1 MNICKV
7 YTRPLPPVFV
17 FKRDLDLATFLT
29 LRAEACNIKGCF
41 FPMKFYFVD
50 DSSIICPSGFDL
62 KLAFMDQEGLFR
74 VGSINSNLSKKQII
88 ENCIRQK
95 EVKQATTPNY
105 MKPTHSS
112 AAKTKKPITPHPRST
127 PALLRPVQN
136 QDEFLVTLSQDFS
149 TSNIFTNDLSEIS
162 ADSFRSAQISFEDS
176 LYAKR
181 SFPQNMFDDK
191 GDIAYGTGL
200 LGLLVSFICTLMKL
214 ILEKQKNKHLSG
226 LHLHQP
232 STLLVEESKKHL
244 PTTYTL
250 LIEESNNRNNYS
262 EQLTTRNLAPLASHS
277 KDLANDETSNQHFHT
292 ALPLPPLAS
301 QLDILALKKYYNC
314 PKSNCI
320 QGNCHCFKAKRACRP
335 LCHGGAGTS
344 TNCKA
349 TAEYAERVYHS

>member
-1 MNICKV
+1 MFTSCYFILFHNNCFSLKMNLTQVCIVVIAMNICKV
-7 YTRPLPPVFV
+7 YTRPLLPVFV

-136 QDEFLVTLSQDFS
+136 QDEFLVTPSQDFS

-162 ADSFRSAQISFEDS
+162 ADSFRSAQISF
-176 LYAKR
+176 
-181 SFPQNMFDDK
+181 
-191 GDIAYGTGL
+191 
-200 LGLLVSFICTLMKL
+200 
-214 ILEKQKNKHLSG
+214 G
-226 LHLHQP
+226 LHCMQNVAFLKICLM
-232 STLLVEESKKHL
+232 TK
-244 PTTYTL
+244 
-250 LIEESNNRNNYS
+250 
-262 EQLTTRNLAPLASHS
+262 
-277 KDLANDETSNQHFHT
+277 ETSPMVLVCWDYWYPSF
-292 ALPLPPLAS
+292 ALL
-301 QLDILALKKYYNC
+301 
-314 PKSNCI
+314 
-320 QGNCHCFKAKRACRP
+320 
-335 LCHGGAGTS
+335 
-344 TNCKA
+344 
-349 TAEYAERVYHS
+349 